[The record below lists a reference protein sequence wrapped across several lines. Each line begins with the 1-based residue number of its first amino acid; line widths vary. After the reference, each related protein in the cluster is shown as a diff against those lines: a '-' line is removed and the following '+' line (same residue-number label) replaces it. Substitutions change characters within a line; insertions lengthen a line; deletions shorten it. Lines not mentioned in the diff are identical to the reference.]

1 MRRYLNLEVVIVMV
15 DVPPTTAIHATYR
28 LVEPRQPRE
37 MRIVEE
43 VAAEVEAISDIRA
56 AAKSIILGLNII
68 EHFANGHSFPE
79 SCQVSDQ

>member
-1 MRRYLNLEVVIVMV
+1 MNRKVVIVMV
-15 DVPPTTAIHATYR
+15 DVPPTTAIHATDQ
-28 LVEPRQPRE
+28 LVEPRQPND

-68 EHFANGHSFPE
+68 ERCANGHSFPE
-79 SCQVSDQ
+79 SCQVSDR